1 MSSIVF
7 EIDVAVENGSSGDTE
22 SSPTTPTVWTVS
34 QLTRHIRLT
43 IEKQFRSLL
52 LEGELSNFKRSAQG
66 HLYFQIKDDR
76 SQIRGIMFRQAANS
90 LRFKP
95 ADGLE
100 VIVQGRITVYEP
112 RGEYQ
117 IRVSSIEPKGLGS
130 LQLAFEQ
137 LKEKLQ
143 EEGLFDSSHKQKIPF
158 FPRRIAIV
166 TSANRCGDP

>member
-1 MSSIVF
+1 
-7 EIDVAVENGSSGDTE
+7 
-22 SSPTTPTVWTVS
+22 
-34 QLTRHIRLT
+34 
-43 IEKQFRSLL
+43 
-52 LEGELSNFKRSAQG
+52 
-66 HLYFQIKDDR
+66 
-76 SQIRGIMFRQAANS
+76 MFRQAANS

-117 IRVSSIEPKGLGS
+117 IRVSSMEPKGLGS

-143 EEGLFDSSHKQKIPF
+143 EEGLFDSQSQTKDSVFSKAY
-158 FPRRIAIV
+158 RNCDLG
-166 TSANRCGDP
+166 NRCGDP